1 MPEQQLLMTTVV
13 WRLIVVLFLVYRPTS
28 SAFSGTHDK
37 VELTTTVLTTPATVW
52 KRPPIAYD
60 RDLVIELIE
69 AADYPIEK
77 HVLTTSDGYI
87 LKLHRIPD
95 PVQFPSAE
103 QPITT
108 NNDPDELLR
117 FTPNKTFRGTV
128 LLVPGLFSTAAD
140 FVVTGPENGLAFVL
154 ADAGYDVWLANVRGS
169 RFSRKNVKLS
179 VTDSE
184 FWDFR

>member
-1 MPEQQLLMTTVV
+1 MPQKLFTAVVWGLVVMLQLLVRHRVTPST
-13 WRLIVVLFLVYRPTS
+13 FN
-28 SAFSGTHDK
+28 GTHNK
-37 VELTTTVLTTPATVW
+37 VELDPTTTPATVW
-52 KRPPIAYD
+52 RRPPIEYE

-69 AADYPIEK
+69 GAEYPIEK
-77 HVLTTSDGYI
+77 HILTTSDGYI

-95 PVQFPSAE
+95 PMQYPSGEAAE
-103 QPITT
+103 SGG
-108 NNDPDELLR
+108 LLR
-117 FTPNKTFRGTV
+117 FGPAKTFRGTV
-128 LLVPGLFSTAAD
+128 LLMPGLFSTAAD

-169 RFSRKNVKLS
+169 RFARKNVKMS